1 MKRMIVVAALMLV
14 ASAAYAQ
21 EDAETQSSFNVGIS
35 GVFSDYSGDS
45 SFPVEDS
52 SLGLAFHAQAKANK
66 WFGAEIGYY
75 NSGTFSSNID
85 PNSNRE
91 TDITLSGF
99 NISVL
104 GFFPIFQDSEYDFDL
119 FGRVGLYDYDIKL
132 TQQQGSSNVPSS
144 LGQSVGAFLG
154 AGFVMNIT
162 ENIGFRAELQGY
174 EIDNADL
181 FSLNLGIQIG
191 F

>member
-14 ASAAYAQ
+14 AGAAYAQ
-21 EDAETQSSFNVGIS
+21 DAETQSSFNVGVS
-35 GVFSDYSGDS
+35 GVFSDYKGDAS
-45 SFPVEDS
+45 LPIEDS
-52 SLGLAFHAQAKANK
+52 SLGMAFHAQAKANK

-99 NISVL
+99 NVSVL
-104 GFFPIFQDSEYDFDL
+104 GFFPIFSESEFDFEI

-154 AGFVMNIT
+154 AGFVMNLSETVGLRT
-162 ENIGFRAELQGY
+162 EIQGY
-174 EIDNADL
+174 DIDNADL
-181 FSLNLGIQIG
+181 YSLNLGIQVG